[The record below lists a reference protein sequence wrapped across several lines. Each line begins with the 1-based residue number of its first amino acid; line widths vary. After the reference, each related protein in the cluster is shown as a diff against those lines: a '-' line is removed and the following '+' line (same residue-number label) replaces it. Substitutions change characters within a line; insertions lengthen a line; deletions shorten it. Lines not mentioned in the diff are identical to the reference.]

1 MYNFLVIFLLV
12 IRYSSCSISLMMRYM
27 DTALNGHRRNASL
40 PTFRWNDS
48 MATEAFNFAFEYC
61 GDNTSPT
68 PWGMTLGKLDLG
80 VSTTDQDVAEQYMTH
95 MYKNATTSYLFKGEN
110 SSYNGCYD
118 GTNDFIYAADFLV
131 TWMRPNI
138 TKFGCAVYECGLYNY
153 LFACSFWPQPENKSV
168 PLFTNEN
175 FLSLCKTER
184 GLWRSCRNALNQQCI
199 DEGYPN
205 PPPPADPNRTALDNE
220 TSEGVSLHFPRN
232 TPLLLSWIFLQWA
245 FLFTLIIIFF

>member
-1 MYNFLVIFLLV
+1 
-12 IRYSSCSISLMMRYM
+12 
-27 DTALNGHRRNASL
+27 
-40 PTFRWNDS
+40 
-48 MATEAFNFAFEYC
+48 
-61 GDNTSPT
+61 
-68 PWGMTLGKLDLG
+68 
-80 VSTTDQDVAEQYMTH
+80 

-184 GLWRSCRNALNQQCI
+184 GLGSAGGGGF
-199 DEGYPN
+199 GYPSSMHCWFS
-205 PPPPADPNRTALDNE
+205 ALRQLRHKPRSVLHSDRKF
-220 TSEGVSLHFPRN
+220 SLVN
-232 TPLLLSWIFLQWA
+232 SGTLLFS
-245 FLFTLIIIFF
+245 